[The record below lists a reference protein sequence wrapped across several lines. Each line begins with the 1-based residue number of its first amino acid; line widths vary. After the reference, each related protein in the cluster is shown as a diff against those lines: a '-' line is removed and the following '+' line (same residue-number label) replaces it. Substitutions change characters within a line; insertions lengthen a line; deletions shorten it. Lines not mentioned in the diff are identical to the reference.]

1 MHDRPIHARG
11 SPNFSLSLPPDI
23 PRLPCHHCLGRS
35 LGICAPLD
43 NQGLA
48 SLVAMG
54 GQRRWDKRELL
65 YHGDDPAAAV
75 YKITKG
81 VVIEY
86 CLLTDGRRQIVA
98 IRSVG
103 DLSGYPARA
112 GHYGLT
118 AEAVTPVV
126 ACAFGTAK
134 FHAKV
139 EHSIEF
145 ACAAV
150 DEVSERF
157 TRASLTMTAVGQ
169 LKSVERVARFIVEM
183 EALHRKGGS
192 GSGVIPLHLS
202 RQDIADYIGMTLETV
217 SRSLTTLKNMRL
229 MALVGIDAVSI
240 LDEKRLR
247 QVAKEY

>member
-86 CLLTDGRRQIVA
+86 YLLTDGRRQIVA

-134 FHAKV
+134 FYAKV

-183 EALHRKGGS
+183 EALHRKGGT
-192 GSGVIPLHLS
+192 GSDVIPLHLS
-202 RQDIADYIGMTLETV
+202 RHDIADYVGMTPETV
-217 SRSLTTLKNMRL
+217 SRSLAKLKNMRL
-229 MALVGIDAVSI
+229 IALVGIDAVSI
-240 LDEKRLR
+240 LDDKRL
-247 QVAKEY
+247 QQIAKE